1 MWEPFMDLINS
12 TPADVLSTLLEER
25 RSCRSYRPEPVD
37 RDVIR
42 SIVADASH
50 APSWCNT
57 QPWNVIVTEGEET
70 ERFRKGL
77 SEHVGEKF
85 EDEPDFTFP
94 AAYEG
99 EYLARR
105 RECGFQLYESV
116 GIAKRD
122 RVASHRQMF
131 ENFSLFGA
139 PHVAI
144 VTTERNLGIYG
155 AVDCG
160 LFVQSFLLAAQ
171 ARGIGAVPQAAMASQ
186 APFIRDFFDI
196 PEERM
201 ILLGISFGY
210 ADTSDPVNGF
220 RTRRQTAD
228 EIISW
233 AGEQ

>member
-1 MWEPFMDLINS
+1 MWEPLMDLTNP
-12 TPADVLSTLLEER
+12 TPAEVLTTLLEER

-42 SIVADASH
+42 SIIADASH

-57 QPWNVIVTEGEET
+57 QPWNLIVTEGEET

-77 SEHVGEKF
+77 SEHVGTKF
-85 EDEPDFTFP
+85 EDDPDFAFP
-94 AAYEG
+94 TAYEG

-116 GIAKRD
+116 GITKGD
-122 RVASHRQMF
+122 RVASRRQML

-196 PEERM
+196 PDERM
-201 ILLGISFGY
+201 ILLGVSFGY
-210 ADTSDPVNGF
+210 ADTADPINDF

-233 AGEQ
+233 AGDQ